1 MTTLAA
7 NGLSPTDFDFLAKLV
22 LERSAIVLEQSK
34 SYLLESRLNPV
45 ARENGFDT
53 IGELADALRKPNH
66 RQLADAVVDAMT
78 TNETSFYRDIHPF
91 EVLKKQ
97 LLPELIEKR
106 SKEKRLTIWSNA
118 CSSGQEVY
126 SIAMMIREHFPQLL
140 DWDVRLRATDLSNDI
155 LERAQKGIFNQTEV
169 NRGLPM
175 QLLMKYFHREG
186 VHWQI
191 NDDIRSMVRFD
202 SVNLIENW
210 PLTLANVDVVFLR
223 NVLIY
228 FTPDTK
234 RQILAKV
241 RQRIKDDGCLFLG
254 GSENTMNLTNEF
266 ERVQVDRTVYYRPV

>member
-1 MTTLAA
+1 MTTLTA
-7 NGLSPTDFDFLAKLV
+7 NALSPADFDYLAKLV
-22 LERSAIVLEQSK
+22 LDRSAIVLEPSK

-45 ARENGFDT
+45 ARENGFDS
-53 IGELADALRKPNH
+53 IGELADALRKPNC
-66 RQLADAVVDAMT
+66 RKLVDEVVDAMT

-91 EVLKKQ
+91 ELLKKT

-126 SIAMMIREHFPQLL
+126 SVAMMIREHFPQLS
-140 DWDVRLRATDLSNDI
+140 DWDVRLRATDLSSDI
-155 LERAQKGIFNQTEV
+155 LERAEKGIFNQTEI

-186 VHWQI
+186 VHWRI
-191 NDDIRSMVRFD
+191 NDDIRAMVRFD

-210 PLTLANVDVVFLR
+210 PATLTGVDVVFLR

-234 RQILAKV
+234 REILAKV
-241 RQRIKDDGCLFLG
+241 RRRIRDDGCLFLG

-266 ERVQVDRTVYYRPV
+266 ERVQVDRTVYYRPI

>member
-126 SIAMMIREHFPQLL
+126 SIAMMIREHFPQLN
-140 DWDVRLRATDLSNDI
+140 DWDVRLRATDLSNEI

-202 SVNLIENW
+202 CVNLIENW

-234 RQILAKV
+234 SQILAKV

>member
-1 MTTLAA
+1 MTTLTTNA
-7 NGLSPTDFDFLAKLV
+7 LSPAGFDYLAKLV
-22 LERSAIVLEQSK
+22 LDRSAIVLEPSK

-45 ARENGFDT
+45 ARENGFDS
-53 IGELADALRKPNH
+53 IDELADALRKPNS
-66 RQLADAVVDAMT
+66 RKLSEEVVDAMT

-91 EVLKKQ
+91 ELLKKT

-118 CSSGQEVY
+118 CSSGQEVF
-126 SIAMMIREHFPQLL
+126 SIAMMIREHFPQLN
-140 DWDVRLRATDLSNDI
+140 DWDVRLRATDLSSEI
-155 LERAQKGIFNQTEV
+155 LQRAEKGIFNQTEI

-210 PLTLANVDVVFLR
+210 PAMLTGVDVVFLR

-234 RQILAKV
+234 REILAKV
-241 RQRIKDDGCLFLG
+241 RRRIRDDGCLFLG

-266 ERVQVDRTVYYRPV
+266 ERVQVDRTVYYRPI